1 MSQNPY
7 PDDVAGNPA
16 GDAVGNAETI
26 AQKDAALR
34 MILDPDARSRLS
46 NIRMVRPELA
56 AGVENY
62 LLGLASQGRAPSQ
75 ITDSQLKQILVSIQQ
90 PRRDFKFSRV

>member
-7 PDDVAGNPA
+7 PDDA
-16 GDAVGNAETI
+16 GDAAGSAGASETA

-34 MILDPDARSRLS
+34 MILEPEARARLS

-62 LLGLASQGRAPSQ
+62 LLGLAAQGRAPSQ

>member
-1 MSQNPY
+1 MSQNPH
-7 PDDVAGNPA
+7 PEDAA
-16 GDAVGNAETI
+16 GDPVDAEVGA

-34 MILDPDARSRLS
+34 VLLDPAARSRLA

-62 LLGLASQGRAPSQ
+62 LLGLAAQGRAPQQ

>member
-1 MSQNPY
+1 MSQNPDASGAAGGMPGGA
-7 PDDVAGNPA
+7 PDP
-16 GDAVGNAETI
+16 DAAARKE
-26 AQKDAALR
+26 AALR
-34 MILDPDARSRLS
+34 AILDPEARSRLA
-46 NIRMVRPELA
+46 NIRMVKPELA
-56 AGVENY
+56 AGIENY

>member
-7 PDDVAGNPA
+7 PDDAA
-16 GDAVGNAETI
+16 GDHGDPVDPEVGA

-34 MILDPDARSRLS
+34 VLLDPDARARLA

-62 LLGLASQGRAPSQ
+62 LLGLAAQGRATRQ
-75 ITDSQLKQILVSIQQ
+75 ITDSQLKKILVSIQQ